1 MDPLYPL
8 RFRPVLRRY
17 LWGGRRLATHL
28 DKTLGPGDDYAESW
42 EICDRGPEQSIVV
55 GGPLAGSSL
64 GKLVAG
70 QGAALL
76 GRHHP
81 QAHFPLML
89 KFIDAARPLSIQVH
103 PADAQAA
110 RLDPPDAGKYEA
122 FVVLFAEPGSTVYAG
137 LQPGVDR
144 QSLAEAVR
152 QGRCAELLHCF
163 EPAAGDCVFLPP
175 GTVHA
180 LGQGILVAEIQQASE
195 VTFRLFD
202 WNRLGADGRPRPLHV
217 QQALDDNRLLPRAGP
232 SATAAANGP
241 GGRQPVGRVRAVL
254 AGPLRYG
261 PPGEPRRRWPL
272 PYPLRAGRGRG
283 GRGGPGGD
291 AAGGRFHGAAA
302 RGIGSGPLDPARQ
315 GGAVGRIFAIDSPSL
330 RPTKFI

>member
-1 MDPLYPL
+1 MPRSEEGDRPVDPLYPL
-8 RFRPVLRRY
+8 RFRPVLRRD

-55 GGPLAGSSL
+55 GGPLAGWSL

-217 QQALDDNRLLPRAGP
+217 QQALETIDFSRGPVHPQRPQPTGRAGVSRLVECERFWLDRCDTDRPESLGGDGRCHILCVLEGAVAVEGDPVGTPLGAGSTVLLP
-232 SATAAANGP
+232 AALAA
-241 GGRQPVGRVRAVL
+241 VRLTPQDRGVL
-254 AGPLRYG
+254 LDAY
-261 PPGEPRRRWPL
+261 L
-272 PYPLRAGRGRG
+272 P
-283 GRGGPGGD
+283 
-291 AAGGRFHGAAA
+291 
-302 RGIGSGPLDPARQ
+302 
-315 GGAVGRIFAIDSPSL
+315 
-330 RPTKFI
+330 